1 MCLPV
6 YNCLSVCLRICSAP
20 VQKHVGS
27 QYVIFHF
34 VLANK
39 LFWWVCQYRKSCQYV
54 VNLILMSVQ
63 KNTLFASI
71 FFFHT
76 VCQYIFFSF
85 CTGIGK
91 CWYASTKKSILYWHE
106 DRDFYDARFSSV
118 TRVSNLPSCHGACHG
133 NVPPVSCRRRRAH
146 GVFGSA
152 AAELLRVLDVDHWSH
167 QRPRSSPGQVDTSH
181 CHRALILLLS
191 PSVLLQFCLLM
202 IWNFVLSIS
211 SISLSARW
219 NNPFPPKRPRIFQRL
234 RT

>member
-106 DRDFYDARFSSV
+106 DRDFYD
-118 TRVSNLPSCHGACHG
+118 
-133 NVPPVSCRRRRAH
+133 
-146 GVFGSA
+146 GSA
-152 AAELLRVLDVDHWSH
+152 CEHAVSIFWIACPTCNLRDQTACQDVKLH
-167 QRPRSSPGQVDTSH
+167 V
-181 CHRALILLLS
+181 HRWIACRTCSLMHNPLNED
-191 PSVLLQFCLLM
+191 QF
-202 IWNFVLSIS
+202 
-211 SISLSARW
+211 
-219 NNPFPPKRPRIFQRL
+219 Q
-234 RT
+234 

>member
-106 DRDFYDARFSSV
+106 DRDFYDDTSS
-118 TRVSNLPSCHGACHG
+118 SH
-133 NVPPVSCRRRRAH
+133 PPRLSVLMYDEPPGKAAAGSSAPCWLKQTLCSFGH
-146 GVFGSA
+146 CYFGSLFLTRFA
-152 AAELLRVLDVDHWSH
+152 VPWLRRDI
-167 QRPRSSPGQVDTSH
+167 R
-181 CHRALILLLS
+181 
-191 PSVLLQFCLLM
+191 
-202 IWNFVLSIS
+202 
-211 SISLSARW
+211 
-219 NNPFPPKRPRIFQRL
+219 
-234 RT
+234 

>member
-106 DRDFYDARFSSV
+106 DRDFYDGVRGRWLVMTTKNSPAHTSGCADWDRDV
-118 TRVSNLPSCHGACHG
+118 RDTGGGRDQVAG
-133 NVPPVSCRRRRAH
+133 RRRAA
-146 GVFGSA
+146 GDQVNGQA
-152 AAELLRVLDVDHWSH
+152 GKVKKLRKRTWL
-167 QRPRSSPGQVDTSH
+167 
-181 CHRALILLLS
+181 
-191 PSVLLQFCLLM
+191 
-202 IWNFVLSIS
+202 
-211 SISLSARW
+211 RW
-219 NNPFPPKRPRIFQRL
+219 DGFL
-234 RT
+234 CV

>member
-106 DRDFYDARFSSV
+106 DLDFYDELSPRTPPPRSQKIERSLNRPWSIDTFRISRHR
-118 TRVSNLPSCHGACHG
+118 T
-133 NVPPVSCRRRRAH
+133 PPVTQPIWFFVLVQNIIFKAGS
-146 GVFGSA
+146 FGHILSQILLYCTASA
-152 AAELLRVLDVDHWSH
+152 TSRSELLFQTTFSTKSH
-167 QRPRSSPGQVDTSH
+167 HQ
-181 CHRALILLLS
+181 
-191 PSVLLQFCLLM
+191 
-202 IWNFVLSIS
+202 
-211 SISLSARW
+211 
-219 NNPFPPKRPRIFQRL
+219 IFWQYKIF
-234 RT
+234 